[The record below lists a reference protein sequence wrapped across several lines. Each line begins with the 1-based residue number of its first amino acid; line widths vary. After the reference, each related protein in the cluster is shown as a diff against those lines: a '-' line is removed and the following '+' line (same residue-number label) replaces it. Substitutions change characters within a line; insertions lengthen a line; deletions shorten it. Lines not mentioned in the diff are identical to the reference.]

1 MCGGRVCVGK
11 VWWEEVGWDEEGRMC
26 VVEGCVW
33 WKGVCREGVVGG
45 G

>member
-1 MCGGRVCVGK
+1 
-11 VWWEEVGWDEEGRMC
+11 MC

-33 WKGVCREGVVGG
+33 WKGVCGGRVCVEEGCVWRKGVCREGVVGG